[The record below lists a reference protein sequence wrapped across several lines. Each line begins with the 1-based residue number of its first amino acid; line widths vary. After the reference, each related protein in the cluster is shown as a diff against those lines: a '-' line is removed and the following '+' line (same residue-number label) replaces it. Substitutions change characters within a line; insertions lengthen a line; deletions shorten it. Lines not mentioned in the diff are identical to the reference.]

1 MPPFPVRL
9 PPPSS
14 TTRAAA
20 AAAAAVGAVLA
31 AVALRRYLSTFR
43 RRPSASVAMSA
54 LRSST
59 SASAATTLVAY
70 GKSPQDQELLA
81 SAAGSLALGEGD
93 SAWGFA
99 VALAYEGAG
108 FDAAAYMGAL
118 RARQFGRWMIW
129 SPRIGSTQDLI
140 MQ

>member
-1 MPPFPVRL
+1 MPPFPVRFPL
-9 PPPSS
+9 PPS

-20 AAAAAVGAVLA
+20 AAVGAVIA
-31 AVALRRYLSTFR
+31 AVALRRYLSTSR

-59 SASAATTLVAY
+59 SASASAATMLVAY

>member
-1 MPPFPVRL
+1 MPPFPVRFPL
-9 PPPSS
+9 PPS

-20 AAAAAVGAVLA
+20 AAVGALLA
-31 AVALRRYLSTFR
+31 TVALRRYLSTSR

-108 FDAAAYMGAL
+108 ERE
-118 RARQFGRWMIW
+118 RARRELLAFVAEWKDADPDIPELKDARRRL
-129 SPRIGSTQDLI
+129 S
-140 MQ
+140 